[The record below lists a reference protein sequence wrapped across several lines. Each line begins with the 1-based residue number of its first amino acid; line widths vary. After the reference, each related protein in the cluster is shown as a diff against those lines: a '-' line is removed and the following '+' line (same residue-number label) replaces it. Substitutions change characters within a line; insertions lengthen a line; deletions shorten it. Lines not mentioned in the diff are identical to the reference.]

1 LFHHWYTPALAAAGT
16 WFSKHR
22 ALAFGIITAG
32 SSIGGVIMP
41 IMVER
46 LIPKVGFGW
55 AMRSVA
61 FLLLGLLAIS
71 NLTIRS
77 RLPPLRKGFKLME
90 FIKPFLEPPFLVLTI
105 ASFFIYIGG
114 FLPFNFL
121 IAQAQASGTSAEL
134 SGYLIPILNAG
145 S

>member
-1 LFHHWYTPALAAAGT
+1 MR
-16 WFSKHR
+16 HR

-46 LIPKVGFGW
+46 LIKSVGFGW
-55 AMRSVA
+55 AMRGVA
-61 FLLLGLLAIS
+61 FLILGLLVVG
-71 NLTIRS
+71 NLTVKS
-77 RLPPLRKGFKLME
+77 RLPPLRKGFRFMDFVMPFTE
-90 FIKPFLEPPFLVLTI
+90 VPFLLLT
-105 ASFFIYIGG
+105 ASSFFIYIGG

-121 IAQAQASGTSAEL
+121 IAQAQAQGMSADL
-134 SGYLIPILNAG
+134 AGYLIPIVNAA